1 MIRLSY
7 KKPSWSQIKGAF
19 LLDSAQPLNH
29 FQISSLILHTMFR
42 NYFILII
49 SALFGVQTGFGQ
61 VLYDPQQLY
70 DEPEGLFDHDSLR
83 TIDIQFY
90 DPNYHQLLVEG
101 WETMSGLRLPASVS
115 LSNGETLDSVAIRY
129 KGNSTFAIAND
140 NNNPK
145 LPLNLDMNQIVSG
158 QKLMDYK
165 KVKLAN
171 SLFDPT
177 FCKEI
182 VAYDIYRRYLPSG
195 QANFMK
201 VNLQGDYLG
210 LYVNTQAVDKQFL
223 KQHFDEKDGVLF
235 KCDPAGQFGQT
246 GAAGTSNLAWLG
258 EDTTLYYD
266 HYTIKSDHG
275 WTELMQLI
283 ASINSPLFPIDSM
296 LNVDRVLWAFALNTV
311 LLNLDSYNGLFQHN
325 YYLYQTEDG
334 LFQMIP
340 WDMTESFVAALLNF
354 NPNIDQ
360 LYEYDPFNGYNSW
373 WQPLCYQLT
382 SDSANPFYR
391 KLYSNHVRT
400 VMEES
405 LNLSAIEAKVDEL
418 QALAQQAAFA
428 DQNQMFGSGQF
439 YSNVDA
445 PFVIPNAFATG
456 GITPSITARLD
467 FLSANDE
474 IMASAPQI
482 VSTDVFHSGN
492 HAYVTCEV
500 SNATQVE
507 LMVTTSQYNSK
518 FHSFEMVDDGSGGDQ
533 VSGDGV
539 YTASLP
545 FQGSLADIKY
555 YVRAQN
561 AEAISLDPRRAEYE
575 FYIYDPTIGIEEEA
589 AEFVVY
595 PNPTNSN
602 VTIRT
607 KTFRNSQYTVTT
619 VLGREVLSGQV
630 NSVKTEIDLSEFDS
644 GVYLFKMNGT
654 TVKLIRTEN

>member
-1 MIRLSY
+1 MFKFTLVFFGLFLITQSVLS
-7 KKPSWSQIKGAF
+7 
-19 LLDSAQPLNH
+19 
-29 FQISSLILHTMFR
+29 
-42 NYFILII
+42 
-49 SALFGVQTGFGQ
+49 Q
-61 VLYDPQQLY
+61 VLHDPQQYY
-70 DEPEGLFDHDSLR
+70 DDSGGLFDHDSLR
-83 TIDIQFY
+83 TINIDFY
-90 DPNYHQLLVEG
+90 DPNFHQLLVDG
-101 WETMSGLRLPASVS
+101 WETMSGLRLPASIS
-115 LSNGETLDSVAIRY
+115 LSNGHMLDSVAVRY

-182 VAYDIYRRYLPSG
+182 VGYDIYRRYLPSG

-235 KCDPAGQFGQT
+235 KCDPAGQFGQGAT
-246 GAAGTSNLAWLG
+246 GSSNLEWLG
-258 EDTTLYYD
+258 EDTTLYYE

-275 WTELMQLI
+275 WTELMELI

-311 LLNLDSYNGLFQHN
+311 LLNLDTYNGLFQHN

-340 WDMTESFVAALLNF
+340 WDMTESFVGALLNF
-354 NPNIDQ
+354 NPNLNE
-360 LYEYDPFNGYNSW
+360 LYEYDPYNGYNSW

-382 SDSANPFYR
+382 SDEADPFYR
-391 KLYSNHVRT
+391 KLYSNHIRT

-405 LNLSAIEAKVDEL
+405 LDASAIASKVDEL
-418 QALAQQAAFA
+418 QALAADAALS
-428 DQNQMFGSGQF
+428 DQNQMFGTSQ
-439 YSNVDA
+439 YYANVGA

-456 GITPSITARLD
+456 GIIPSIEARYD
-467 FLSANDE
+467 FLSANSE
-474 IMASAPQI
+474 IMAAAPHI
-482 VSTDVFHSGN
+482 MSTDVFHSGN
-492 HAYVTCEV
+492 HANVVCDV

-507 LMVTTSQYNSK
+507 LMVTLSPYNSK
-518 FHSFEMVDDGSGGDQ
+518 FQSFEMLDDGTGGDQ
-533 VSGDGV
+533 VSGDGI

-561 AEAISLDPRRAEYE
+561 GEAISLDPRRAEYE

-589 AEFVVY
+589 SEFSVY

-607 KTFRNSQYTVTT
+607 NVFSDSDYSLKSIT
-619 VLGREVLSGQV
+619 GKEVLSGQI
-630 NSVKTEIDLSEFDS
+630 NSVKTELDLSEFYS
-644 GVYLFKMNGT
+644 GVYILNVNGKSYRV
-654 TVKLIRTEN
+654 VKSD